1 MTLPS
6 APNSISSLQIRNEFY
21 GTTVN
26 GVAYGTTDSNLYN
39 LGYYRGKWYYTAPTN
54 GTLVQFSTGTIDMN
68 TFRGKGSNCAC
79 DCDCACACDCG
90 NGNA

>member
-26 GVAYGTTDSNLYN
+26 GVAYGTTNLYN
-39 LGYYRGKWYYTAPTN
+39 LGHYRSKYYYTAAVN
-54 GTLVQFSTGTIDMN
+54 GTIGQFPAGAIDMN

-79 DCDCACACDCG
+79 DCACDCSDPG
-90 NGNA
+90 GGCP